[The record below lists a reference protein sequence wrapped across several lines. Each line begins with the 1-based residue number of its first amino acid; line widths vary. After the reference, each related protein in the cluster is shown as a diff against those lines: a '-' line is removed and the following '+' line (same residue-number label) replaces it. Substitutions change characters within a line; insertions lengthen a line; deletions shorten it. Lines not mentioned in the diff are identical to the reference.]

1 MGGGKCRKCGCTQY
15 DCDFWQGCA
24 NAFQKTVDVL
34 STGVGKALGH
44 NPQPNQNVAYRNCS
58 CGHHENYHD

>member
-1 MGGGKCRKCGCTQY
+1 MGGGRCRDCGCTQY
-15 DCDFWQGCA
+15 RCDFWQGCA

-44 NPQPNQNVAYRNCS
+44 NPQPNQNVAYRNCR
-58 CGHHENYHD
+58 CGHHENHHD